1 MEVHDEKISELEDT
15 QAKLEDERAKEAMV
29 KNIVS
34 SSTKESI
41 EEKRMAMET
50 MFAQDLK
57 KALEEREWGCGR
69 QFWNWTLKTIFLR
82 LDMPRV

>member
-1 MEVHDEKISELEDT
+1 LEAHDEKISELEDT
-15 QAKLEDERAKEAMV
+15 QAKLEEERTKEAMV

-34 SSTKESI
+34 SSTKASI

-57 KALEEREWGCGR
+57 EARDERE
-69 QFWNWTLKTIFLR
+69 
-82 LDMPRV
+82 

>member
-1 MEVHDEKISELEDT
+1 
-15 QAKLEDERAKEAMV
+15 MV

-50 MFAQDLK
+50 KFAEDLK
-57 KALEEREWGCGR
+57 KALEEHE
-69 QFWNWTLKTIFLR
+69 
-82 LDMPRV
+82 